1 MKMKLIFSLSFS
13 TLLLSTLLFLSSH
26 VSAETR
32 DPSAYFFNES
42 FGNFQEELELAR
54 DEGKKAVLIMFVM
67 DECPYCHRMKTT
79 ILNQSDVQD
88 FYRDNFL
95 IFEVDI
101 EGDIEMVDFDGNEV
115 KQKDFA
121 VLQHRVRATPVF
133 AFFDLEG
140 ERIARYIGATTG
152 TDEFLQLGEYVADGA
167 YKDMSFNRYKRQA
180 ATR

>member
-1 MKMKLIFSLSFS
+1 MKMKLTYSMSFS
-13 TLLLSTLLFLSSH
+13 SMLFSALLFLSSH

-54 DEGKKAVLIMFVM
+54 DEDKKAVLIMFVM

-79 ILNQSDVQD
+79 VLNQSDVQD
-88 FYRDNFL
+88 YYRENFL

-101 EGDIEMVDFDGNEV
+101 EGDIEMVDFQGNEV

-140 ERIARYIGATTG
+140 ERIARYIGATTD
-152 TDEFLQLGEYVADGA
+152 TDEFLQLGRFVAEGA